1 VQCTSPMPG
10 PAPKMMRVRVILV
23 CFDAVRADSFEELLK
38 KEDAIVLLLCCL
50 RLWIASGHEAA
61 SL

>member
-1 VQCTSPMPG
+1 MPG

-23 CFDAVRADSFEELLK
+23 CFDAARADSFEELLK

>member
-1 VQCTSPMPG
+1 MPG

-23 CFDAVRADSFEELLK
+23 CFDVAKADSFEELLK
-38 KEDAIVLLLCCL
+38 EEDAIVVLLSCL
-50 RLWIASGHEAA
+50 MLWIASGHEAA